1 MCAGVRVWFYL
12 GTQVCVVVVFGLI
25 VHVECVQVSSPCA
38 SVFSMLPHARLHM
51 QERLHTPPCA
61 SVVWS
66 VLVGVLAHEV
76 VAVCVGA
83 SWGAYAVVSGV
94 FYGEG
99 VTAVEAFGPVF
110 SEDKDAEVDGCDFSV
125 FWVITVEVF

>member
-1 MCAGVRVWFYL
+1 M
-12 GTQVCVVVVFGLI
+12 
-25 VHVECVQVSSPCA
+25 CA
-38 SVFSMLPHARLHM
+38 SVLSVRKCLLHATTRTLAYAGTLAHR
-51 QERLHTPPCA
+51 EACA

-66 VLVGVLAHEV
+66 ILMGVLAHEV

-99 VTAVEAFGPVF
+99 ITAVEAFGPVF
-110 SEDKDAEVDGCDFSV
+110 SEDEDAEVDGCDFSV
-125 FWVITVEVF
+125 FWVIAVEVF